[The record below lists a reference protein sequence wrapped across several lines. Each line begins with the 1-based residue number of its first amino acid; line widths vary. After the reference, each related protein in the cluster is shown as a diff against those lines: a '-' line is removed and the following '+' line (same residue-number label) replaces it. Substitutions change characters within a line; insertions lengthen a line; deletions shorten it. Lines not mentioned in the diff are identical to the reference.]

1 VRLFGVGKK
10 RNTEIISY
18 VVTVTCAGDET
29 KPAPEDGMVDM
40 GGRDIVVRGRV
51 AAAATSSV
59 RALARQQTADM
70 IIGVLVMKDP
80 ILEV

>member
-1 VRLFGVGKK
+1 ML
-10 RNTEIISY
+10 
-18 VVTVTCAGDET
+18 
-29 KPAPEDGMVDM
+29 DM

-80 ILEV
+80 ILEVLYTDTKAV